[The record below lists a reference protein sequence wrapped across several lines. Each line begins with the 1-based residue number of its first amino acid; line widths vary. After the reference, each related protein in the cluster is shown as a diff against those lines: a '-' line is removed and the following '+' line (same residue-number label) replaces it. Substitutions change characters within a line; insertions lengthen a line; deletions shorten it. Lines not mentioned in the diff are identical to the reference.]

1 MMCKMSQEMGL
12 EFDDVIDRL
21 RAGQSPEDIERTT
34 RSWGLPRRYF
44 FDKVL

>member
-1 MMCKMSQEMGL
+1 MSQEMADEMGL